1 MYSVRLLCPILTANK
16 FVSFLDIL
24 NNTGNAL
31 RTNSSSTASVVNT
44 VVTNE
49 LNSLSNQRQLE
60 GELQFT
66 LYSQISVQLQIVSAY
81 LNELLNLNY
90 FNTKLS
96 GFK

>member
-1 MYSVRLLCPILTANK
+1 MYSFRLLCPILTANK

-31 RTNSSSTASVVNT
+31 RTNSSSTASVANT

-90 FNTKLS
+90 FNTQLS